1 MGLPRCTSGKE
12 PACQCRRNK
21 KHVFDPWVREDPLE
35 QGMATHSYLEDL
47 MEKAAWQVTV
57 HGVAKSQTLMKQL
70 NTWLRI
76 LTTAFENN

>member
-1 MGLPRCTSGKE
+1 
-12 PACQCRRNK
+12 
-21 KHVFDPWVREDPLE
+21 
-35 QGMATHSYLEDL
+35 MATHSYLEDL